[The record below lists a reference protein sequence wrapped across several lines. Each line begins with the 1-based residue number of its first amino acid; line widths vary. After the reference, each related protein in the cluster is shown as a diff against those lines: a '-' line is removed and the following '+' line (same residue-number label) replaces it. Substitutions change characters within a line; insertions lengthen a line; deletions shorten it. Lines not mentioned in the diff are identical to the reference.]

1 MKIISAE
8 EVHNALKY
16 PDLLDTLQEAYAGQF
31 TMPQRK
37 VFLLDENSGS
47 HDAFALLPSWN
58 ENVIGVKAFTYFP
71 ENEAPNKSL
80 YSKILLFDRKVGEPI
95 ALIDGTSVT
104 FWRTAGV
111 SALASRFLSRENS
124 ETLLLLGSGNLA
136 PYLIK
141 AHVSVRPIKNVII
154 WSRTKA
160 NAQKMCSQMAAEMSD
175 INFEVADDVETSC
188 PKADI
193 IVAATGSPDIIV
205 RGEWVKEGT
214 HTDFLGKHHA
224 TKRECDTDLVLKSK
238 VYVDTYVN
246 CYSEAGEVLVPIEE
260 GAITKEDIKGELA
273 ELCAGK
279 AELRTSDSEITLFK
293 SVGSALSDLVAAN
306 KAYQSLK

>member
-8 EVHNALKY
+8 EVHSALKY
-16 PDLLDTLQEAYAGQF
+16 PDLLDTLQEAYAGSF
-31 TMPQRK
+31 TMPPRK
-37 VFLLDENSGS
+37 VFLLDEESDH

-80 YSKILLFDRKVGEPI
+80 YSKILLFDRKVGEPL
-95 ALIDGTSVT
+95 ALIDGTTVT

-124 ETLLLLGSGNLA
+124 ETLFLLGSGNLA
-136 PYLIK
+136 SYLIK
-141 AHVSVRPIKNVII
+141 AHVSARPIKKIII
-154 WSRTKA
+154 WSRTPA
-160 NAQKMCSQMAAEMSD
+160 NAEKVCAQMGSEFGD
-175 INFEVADDVETSC
+175 INFEVASDIQSGC
-188 PKADI
+188 AQADI
-193 IVAATGSPDIIV
+193 IVSATGSPDILV
-205 RGEWVKEGT
+205 KGEWVKEGT
-214 HTDFLGKHHA
+214 HTDFLGNHHA
-224 TKRECDTDLVLKSK
+224 TKRECDTDLVVKSK
-238 VYVDTYVN
+238 VYVDTYAN
-246 CYSEAGEVLVPIEE
+246 CYNEAGEVLVPIEE
-260 GAITKEDIKGELA
+260 GAITKDDIKGELA

-306 KAYQSLK
+306 KAFQSLK